1 MTTKE
6 LEYFS
11 VALDQANRLKALL
24 EDEFTALKSQDLTA
38 FEGLQPEKIDILT
51 LLNSEELANRVKGY
65 ATNTSEA
72 SLHLSIWDDVIGV
85 VSDCKDLHRRNEI
98 FMLRKLESIQG
109 ALRTI
114 QSPDPLNSVDVY
126 DRLGKVRPNQRRGS
140 MGQV

>member
-51 LLNSEELANRVKGY
+51 LLNSEELADRVKGY

-98 FMLRKLESIQG
+98 FMVRKLESIQG

>member
-38 FEGLQPEKIDILT
+38 FEGLQTEKIDILT
-51 LLNSEELANRVKGY
+51 LLNSEELADRVKGY
-65 ATNTSEA
+65 ATNTLEA

-126 DRLGKVRPNQRRGS
+126 DRLGKVRPHQRRGS

>member
-11 VALDQANRLKALL
+11 MALDQANRLRDLL
-24 EDEFTALKSQDLTA
+24 EDEFSALKIQDLAA
-38 FEGLQPEKIDILT
+38 FEALQSSKIDILT
-51 LLNSEELANRVKGY
+51 LLNSDELAARVKTY
-65 ATNTSEA
+65 NADSVESTV
-72 SLHLSIWDDVIGV
+72 HLAIWDDVIKV
-85 VSDCKDLHRRNEI
+85 VSDCRDLHRRNEI
-98 FMLRKLESIQG
+98 FMLRKLEAVQG

-126 DRLGKVRPNQRRGS
+126 DRLGKVRPNRSRGN

>member
-24 EDEFTALKSQDLTA
+24 EDEFTALKSQDLAA

-51 LLNSEELANRVKGY
+51 LLNSEELADRVKGY
-65 ATNTSEA
+65 ATNTLEA

-126 DRLGKVRPNQRRGS
+126 DRLGKVRPHQRRGS

>member
-1 MTTKE
+1 M
-6 LEYFS
+6 
-11 VALDQANRLKALL
+11 
-24 EDEFTALKSQDLTA
+24 
-38 FEGLQPEKIDILT
+38 
-51 LLNSEELANRVKGY
+51 
-65 ATNTSEA
+65 
-72 SLHLSIWDDVIGV
+72 V

-126 DRLGKVRPNQRRGS
+126 NRLGKVRPHQRRGS

>member
-1 MTTKE
+1 M
-6 LEYFS
+6 
-11 VALDQANRLKALL
+11 ALDQAHRLKALL
-24 EDEFTALKSQDLTA
+24 EDEFTALKSQDLSA

-65 ATNTSEA
+65 ATNTLEA
-72 SLHLSIWDDVIGV
+72 SLHLSIWDDVIMV

-126 DRLGKVRPNQRRGS
+126 NRLGKVRPHQRRGS

>member
-24 EDEFTALKSQDLTA
+24 EDEFTALKSQDLSA

-51 LLNSEELANRVKGY
+51 LLNSEEPANRVKGY
-65 ATNTSEA
+65 ATNTLEA
-72 SLHLSIWDDVIGV
+72 SLHLSIWDDVIMV

-126 DRLGKVRPNQRRGS
+126 NRLGKVRPHQRRGS

>member
-51 LLNSEELANRVKGY
+51 LLNSEELADRVKGY

-126 DRLGKVRPNQRRGS
+126 NRLGKVRPHQRRGS

>member
-72 SLHLSIWDDVIGV
+72 SLYLSIWDDVIGV
-85 VSDCKDLHRRNEI
+85 VSDCKDLHRRN
-98 FMLRKLESIQG
+98 
-109 ALRTI
+109 
-114 QSPDPLNSVDVY
+114 
-126 DRLGKVRPNQRRGS
+126 
-140 MGQV
+140 

>member
-51 LLNSEELANRVKGY
+51 LLNSEELADRVKGY

-126 DRLGKVRPNQRRGS
+126 DRLGKVRPHQRRGS

>member
-38 FEGLQPEKIDILT
+38 FEGLQTEKIDILT
-51 LLNSEELANRVKGY
+51 LLNSEELADRVKGY
-65 ATNTSEA
+65 ATNTLEA

-85 VSDCKDLHRRNEI
+85 VSDCKVLHRRNEI
-98 FMLRKLESIQG
+98 FMVRKLESIQG

-126 DRLGKVRPNQRRGS
+126 DRLGKVRPHQRRGS

>member
-24 EDEFTALKSQDLTA
+24 EDEFAALKSQDLTV
-38 FEGLQPEKIDILT
+38 FEALQPEKIDILT
-51 LLNSEELANRVKGY
+51 LLNSDELADRVKGY
-65 ATNTSEA
+65 APNTLEA
-72 SLHLSIWDDVIGV
+72 AVHLTIWDDVIKV

>member
-24 EDEFTALKSQDLTA
+24 EDEFTALKSQDLSA

-65 ATNTSEA
+65 ATNTLEA
-72 SLHLSIWDDVIGV
+72 SLHLSIWDDVIMV

-114 QSPDPLNSVDVY
+114 QSPYPLNSVDVY
-126 DRLGKVRPNQRRGS
+126 NRLGKVRPHQRRGS

>member
-51 LLNSEELANRVKGY
+51 LLNSEELADRVKGY
-65 ATNTSEA
+65 ATNTFEA

-126 DRLGKVRPNQRRGS
+126 DRLGKVRPYQRRGS

>member
-1 MTTKE
+1 MTTKD
-6 LEYFS
+6 LDYFS
-11 VALDQANRLKALL
+11 VALDQARRLKNLL
-24 EDEFTALKSQDLTA
+24 EDEFTALKSQDLTT
-38 FEGLQPEKIDILT
+38 FEALQSHKIDILT
-51 LLNSEELANRVKGY
+51 LLNSQELADRVKGH
-65 ATNTSEA
+65 ATNTLDA
-72 SLHLSIWDDVIGV
+72 SVHLNIWDDVIKV

-114 QSPDPLNSVDVY
+114 QSPDPLNCVDVY

>member
-51 LLNSEELANRVKGY
+51 LLNSEELADRVKGY
-65 ATNTSEA
+65 ATNTLEA

-114 QSPDPLNSVDVY
+114 QSPDPLNRVDVY

>member
-38 FEGLQPEKIDILT
+38 FEALQPSKIDILT
-51 LLNSEELANRVKGY
+51 LLNSEELADRVKGY
-65 ATNTSEA
+65 AANTLKA
-72 SLHLSIWDDVIGV
+72 SVHLTIWDDVIKV